1 MKTAER
7 QSDLFAQFFPVTCW
21 GRISPGLVLGIIKAR
36 CEEEFS
42 EDKVLEKAEQM
53 KGIKLPEAES

>member
-1 MKTAER
+1 M
-7 QSDLFAQFFPVTCW
+7 TCW

-36 CEEEFS
+36 YKAEFS
-42 EDKVLEKAEQM
+42 EVLEQAEQM